1 MCVVPRCR
9 ICGAQF
15 RETAS
20 KSLNDDHTRRIAWR
34 PRRSNLLR
42 DELVRLRRT
51 AHQAAEPI
59 IAKIQE
65 KWMKLVK
72 TSAIACALSALIVTP
87 VLAQGTSSGA
97 RPGGT
102 VQSKPMQGSTMGS
115 GDEEMSAQPG
125 AAGDTTGMKSTK
137 GTRGTVGTTG
147 SAAHKGTA
155 DDSTTGGAATG
166 KRY

>member
-1 MCVVPRCR
+1 
-9 ICGAQF
+9 
-15 RETAS
+15 
-20 KSLNDDHTRRIAWR
+20 
-34 PRRSNLLR
+34 
-42 DELVRLRRT
+42 LVRLRRT

-72 TSAIACALSALIVTP
+72 ASAIACAVAALIVTP
-87 VLAQGTSSGA
+87 VFAQGTSSGA
-97 RPGGT
+97 KPSGT

-115 GDEEMSAQPG
+115 GDEEMNAQPG
-125 AAGDTTGMKSTK
+125 AAGETTGMKPPK

-155 DDSTTGGAATG
+155 DDSATGGAATG